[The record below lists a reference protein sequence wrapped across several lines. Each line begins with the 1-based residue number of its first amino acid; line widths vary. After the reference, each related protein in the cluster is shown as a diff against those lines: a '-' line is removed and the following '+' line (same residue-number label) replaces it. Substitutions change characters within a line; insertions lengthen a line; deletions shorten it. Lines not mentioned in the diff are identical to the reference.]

1 MTTVAAVEAGL
12 AALAGRCSVLPC
24 SGPATC
30 VAASRTGAPFFTSD
44 LSLGP
49 LSITAVLLGVPSGA
63 ILASIITLRR
73 VRVSPL
79 GVTRRVGRRPPR
91 MVRLVPLAAGLA
103 LLGAAAFARNAH
115 LGGGIHPFSGLNAVT
130 LIAACF
136 ALIVVGLAVAG
147 PYLTLV
153 SARLLLR
160 SARRDSTLI
169 AGRRLAD
176 DPRRAFRAISGL
188 ILAVFVGTGST
199 GVVGTA
205 IGHHAVALNGRRRI
219 VENQLAAGTLLVR
232 YDGQLSGGA
241 SVVGL
246 PAQQTSA
253 VLAAVRRVAGVR
265 LVVPVYAAPCGAQ
278 SSANGQPSEI
288 VGSTLGLM
296 QSADLNRLAV
306 FGKASSGSGVVVIPT
321 DAVLADGE
329 PPQQWHS
336 IAPPGS
342 LERRALQALIVC
354 TDGSQGT
361 IERARTLLETRDP
374 SFSPPLTVAELHA
387 VSQSKVAELQ
397 RMTDVGILISL
408 VIAGCSLA
416 VAVAGGFVERKRPF
430 GLLRLAGMPLAN
442 LRRVVL
448 LEAAVPLVLVVVVSV
463 AAGLLAASL
472 ILDAALTLKVGLAMP
487 SWSYCGVM
495 SAACWPH
502 WLWWP

>member
-1 MTTVAAVEAGL
+1 
-12 AALAGRCSVLPC
+12 
-24 SGPATC
+24 
-30 VAASRTGAPFFTSD
+30 
-44 LSLGP
+44 
-49 LSITAVLLGVPSGA
+49 
-63 ILASIITLRR
+63 
-73 VRVSPL
+73 
-79 GVTRRVGRRPPR
+79 

-188 ILAVFVGTGST
+188 ILAVFVGTVFT

-205 IGHHAVALNGRRRI
+205 IGHHETALNGRRRI

-232 YDGQLSGGA
+232 YDGQSSGGA

-265 LVVPVYAAPCGAQ
+265 LVVPVYAAPVGAA
-278 SSANGQPSEI
+278 SANGQPSEI

-495 SAACWPH
+495 LGGLLAALAVVALTLP
-502 WLWWP
+502 LLDRVTAPANTRLE